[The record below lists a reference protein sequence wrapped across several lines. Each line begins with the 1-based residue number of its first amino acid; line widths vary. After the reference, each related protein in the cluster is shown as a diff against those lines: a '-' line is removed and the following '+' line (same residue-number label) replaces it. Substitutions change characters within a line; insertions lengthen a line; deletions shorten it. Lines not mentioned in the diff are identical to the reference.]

1 MIALARKSLLCDWIK
16 MPHLILDQSKE
27 KANQL
32 RCASL
37 RLLSVE
43 SLSTN
48 DGYGRGKFQRK

>member
-1 MIALARKSLLCDWIK
+1 MIALARKSLLRDWIK

-27 KANQL
+27 KANQS

-37 RLLSVE
+37 RLL
-43 SLSTN
+43 LID

>member
-1 MIALARKSLLCDWIK
+1 MIALARKSLLCDWIE

-27 KANQL
+27 KANQS

-37 RLLSVE
+37 RLLLIE
-43 SLSTN
+43 SLSSN